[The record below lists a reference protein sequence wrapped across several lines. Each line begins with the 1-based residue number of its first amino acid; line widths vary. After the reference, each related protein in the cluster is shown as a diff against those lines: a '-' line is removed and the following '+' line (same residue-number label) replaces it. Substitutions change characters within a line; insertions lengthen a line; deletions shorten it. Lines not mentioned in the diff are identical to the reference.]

1 MDWFSVIAE
10 LTADLSDI
18 VWGVWTIILLC
29 GVGLLLTWKTKFVQ
43 VTNFKKAL
51 KLISGGAL
59 KRDSSKE
66 GTGDISP
73 FQALTTALSATI
85 GNGNVAGVATAIAI
99 GGPGAAFWMWT
110 VSLFGMATKYAEAV
124 LGVRYRQRSRDGT
137 MLGGP
142 MVYLNEGLGMKR
154 LSLFFAISALF
165 GGIGAGNMT
174 QSNSIA
180 LVLFSD
186 FGVPKW
192 FSGIA
197 LAVALW
203 LVIIGGIRRIGRF
216 AEMLVPS
223 MALVYVLSCLVI
235 LLANVAELPA
245 AFSLIIKS
253 AFSGTA
259 ATGGFAGATVARAMA
274 YGFRRGTVS
283 SEAGVGTAAIAHG
296 AARTADPHRQGIIGM
311 MGVFIDTMVVS
322 TMTALVLVSSGAW
335 SSGLIST
342 EMTALAFKSVLPFGG
357 IIIVVVSALF
367 GFTTMVGWAY
377 YCEQSL
383 RFVGG
388 IKLSIPFRWIY
399 CVLAGLGAI
408 FQVKPLWDWAD
419 IFMGF
424 MVFANMVALVG
435 LSGEVRKLSEA

>member
-1 MDWFSVIAE
+1 M
-10 LTADLSDI
+10 LLS
-18 VWGVWTIILLC
+18 
-29 GVGLLLTWKTKFVQ
+29 WKTRFVQ
-43 VTNFKKAL
+43 VRDFRKAFR
-51 KLISGGAL
+51 LISVGAIN
-59 KRDSSKE
+59 RDSSS
-66 GTGDISP
+66 GTKGDISP
-73 FQALTTALSATI
+73 FQALFTALAATI

-110 VSLFGMATKYAEAV
+110 VALFGMATKYAEV
-124 LGVRYRQRSRDGT
+124 ILGVKHRIEAKDGT

-142 MVYLNEGLGMKR
+142 MVYLNEGLGMRR
-154 LSLFFAISALF
+154 LSMFFAISALL

-174 QSNSIA
+174 QSNSVA

-186 FGVPKW
+186 FGIPKW
-192 FSGIA
+192 FSGAAIA
-197 LAVALW
+197 LALW
-203 LVIIGGIRRIGRF
+203 MVIIGGIQRIGSF
-216 AEMLVPS
+216 AARLVPS
-223 MALVYVLSCLVI
+223 MAMIYVTSCLII
-235 LLANVAELPA
+235 LIVNISELPA
-245 AFSLIIKS
+245 ALSLIVNS
-253 AFSGTA
+253 AFTGTA

-283 SEAGVGTAAIAHG
+283 SEAGIGTAAIAHG

-311 MGVFIDTMVVS
+311 MGAFIDTMVVS